1 MSSTNFQTVSLARG
15 RHQSP
20 DQGAC
25 VMELASMLA
34 AEPFTDHPRS
44 VCPVLAAFLRAYNAG
59 LPDDRRQDLYEYAA
73 KVVGTVSGRR
83 TRRAR
88 ARRCLTWFAEE
99 IPGGRSP
106 SRLAMLAAGWTL
118 GSVGRAAAR
127 AARSSGEMHRSVL
140 RLLDELI
147 VVGKPV
153 VRPALELERFCT
165 LDLVL
170 PDDCGLGLAAHCH
183 H

>member
-1 MSSTNFQTVSLARG
+1 MPATTYQTVRLARG

-34 AEPFTDHPRS
+34 AEPFSDHPRS
-44 VCPVLAAFLRAYNAG
+44 VCPVIAAFLRAYNDG

-73 KVVGTVSGRR
+73 KVVGTVSTRR

-88 ARRCLTWFAEE
+88 ARRCLTWYAEE
-99 IPGGRSP
+99 IPGARQP
-106 SRLAMLAAGWTL
+106 SRLSLLMAGWTL

-127 AARSSGEMHRSVL
+127 AARSSCETHRSVL
-140 RLLDELI
+140 RLLDELVAI
-147 VVGKPV
+147 GKPV
-153 VRPALELERFCT
+153 ARRPLDLERVGAAER
-165 LDLVL
+165 VL
-170 PDDCGLGLAAHCH
+170 PHV
-183 H
+183 

>member
-1 MSSTNFQTVSLARG
+1 MSPTSFQTVRLARG

-34 AEPFTDHPRS
+34 AEPFSDHPRS
-44 VCPVLAAFLRAYNAG
+44 VCPVIAAFLRAYNDG

-83 TRRAR
+83 VRRAR
-88 ARRCLTWFAEE
+88 ARRCLTWFADEL
-99 IPGGRSP
+99 PGARRP
-106 SRLAMLAAGWTL
+106 SRLSLVMAGWTL

-127 AARSSGEMHRSVL
+127 AARSSSKTHRSVL
-140 RLLDELI
+140 RLIDEL
-147 VVGKPV
+147 VELGKPV
-153 VRPALELERFCT
+153 GRPSFDLERVGAPE
-165 LDLVL
+165 DLL
-170 PDDCGLGLAAHCH
+170 PHV
-183 H
+183 